1 LTRDE
6 GRAVLRSQIG
16 TLEPEAE
23 NRSRHSKS
31 APCVFTEW
39 GVAMLS
45 TVLDSAILANISI
58 VRTFVRIRQAQID
71 NTELDEGLNQLEWQ
85 QSEQGEQIRMVFET
99 VDNLTDYPWEAER
112 KTIGFSTSQT
122 LLLIGQR

>member
-1 LTRDE
+1 
-6 GRAVLRSQIG
+6 
-16 TLEPEAE
+16 
-23 NRSRHSKS
+23 
-31 APCVFTEW
+31 
-39 GVAMLS
+39 MLS